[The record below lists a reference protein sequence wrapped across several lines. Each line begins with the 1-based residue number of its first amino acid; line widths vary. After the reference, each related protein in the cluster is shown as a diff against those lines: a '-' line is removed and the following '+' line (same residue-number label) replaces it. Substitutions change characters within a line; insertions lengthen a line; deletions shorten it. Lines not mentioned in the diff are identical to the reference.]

1 MEMGKMEFKLNKI
14 DTDIRNKMQEKIK
27 DDKVH
32 SGKEINVKQDL
43 KDRGKNYYKNIEKDN
58 LKEKRYLVVDG
69 VRDTRENLS
78 VEVEKLESINQ
89 ENSTGRIL
97 DTKK

>member
-1 MEMGKMEFKLNKI
+1 MEFKLNKI

-43 KDRGKNYYKNIEKDN
+43 NDRGKGYYRKLERDN
-58 LKEKRYLVVDG
+58 SKEKRYLVVDG

-78 VEVEKLESINQ
+78 VEVEKIESVNQ

>member
-1 MEMGKMEFKLNKI
+1 MEFKLNKI

-32 SGKEINVKQDL
+32 SGKEINVKQHL
-43 KDRGKNYYKNIEKDN
+43 KDKGKNYYKNLEN
-58 LKEKRYLVVDG
+58 NNSKEKRYLVVDG
-69 VRDTRENLS
+69 VKNTRENLS

-89 ENSTGRIL
+89 ENSTGRII
-97 DTKK
+97 DAKK

>member
-1 MEMGKMEFKLNKI
+1 MEFKLNKI

-32 SGKEINVKQDL
+32 SGKEINVKRDL
-43 KDRGKNYYKNIEKDN
+43 KNKEKNYYRNLENDN
-58 LKEKRYLVVDG
+58 SKEKGYLVVDG
-69 VRDTRENLS
+69 IRNTRENLS
-78 VEVEKLESINQ
+78 VEVEKLENINQ

>member
-1 MEMGKMEFKLNKI
+1 MEFKLIKI

-27 DDKVH
+27 VDKVH

-43 KDRGKNYYKNIEKDN
+43 KDKEKTYYKNLENDN
-58 LKEKRYLVVDG
+58 AKEKRYLVVDG
-69 VRDTRENLS
+69 VRNTRENLS
-78 VEVEKLESINQ
+78 VEVEKIESINQ